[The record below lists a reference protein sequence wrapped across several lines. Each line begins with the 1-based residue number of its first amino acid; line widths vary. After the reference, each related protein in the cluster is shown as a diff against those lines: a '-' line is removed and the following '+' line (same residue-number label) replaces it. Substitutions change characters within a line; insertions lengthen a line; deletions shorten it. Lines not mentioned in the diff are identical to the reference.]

1 MKPPL
6 TIYIY
11 ILYLNINITS
21 LPGSFLENYMGY
33 PTESPFLSMLAC
45 PKGNILMPAESK
57 DLWATRRILEQAGRA
72 LSFQTVGAIQKAF
85 VMAAQTLSLSRSPSQ
100 LMSTTIAPQ
109 IVYILEIKP
118 DWNPEPSTDLYACST
133 RSKVLLPCLWA
144 KDP

>member
-1 MKPPL
+1 
-6 TIYIY
+6 
-11 ILYLNINITS
+11 
-21 LPGSFLENYMGY
+21 MGY

-45 PKGNILMPAESK
+45 PKGNILMPAESR

-85 VMAAQTLSLSRSPSQ
+85 VMAASLSLNLPPI
-100 LMSTTIAPQ
+100 MSTTIAPQ
-109 IVYILEIKP
+109 IVYIFKP

-133 RSKVLLPCLWA
+133 PKVLLPCLWA